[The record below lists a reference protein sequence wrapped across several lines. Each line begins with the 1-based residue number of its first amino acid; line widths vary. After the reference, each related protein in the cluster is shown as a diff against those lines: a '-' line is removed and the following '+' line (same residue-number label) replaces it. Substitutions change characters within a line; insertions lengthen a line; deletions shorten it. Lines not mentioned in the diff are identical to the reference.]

1 MAKLAMTNGAIGA
14 VRTRT
19 VQAWP
24 EPEML
29 KLISEF

>member
-24 EPEML
+24 EAEML